1 MAAYHT
7 LRLILGDQ
15 LNRKHPWFSEKDAAT
30 LYVLMETRSETD
42 YVAHHIQKVCAFFLA
57 MRAFAAD
64 LQAAGHAVYYIKLNE
79 AGNTHSIIENLQ
91 LIVAATGV
99 RRFEY
104 QLPDEYRLDKLLR
117 EFCINSGLAYGVYDT
132 EHFLTHRDE
141 LAQHFAGKK
150 QWVMESFYRSM
161 RLRFDVLMEDGQ
173 PLGGRWNFDQ
183 ENRGAMPAGVFVP
196 EMPHFEHDCS
206 EILTELQGSGV
217 TTIGRIQHNQINWPI
232 NREEALQ
239 WLDFF
244 IQNLLPQ
251 FGRYQDALADGQ
263 AFLFH
268 SRLSFTLNV
277 KLLHPDEVIKAAE
290 SAYKQAPDKYPL
302 ASVEGFIRQIL
313 GWREYMRGIYWA
325 YIPGYKHMNYFG
337 HDRPLPAWFWTGET
351 RMRCM
356 SQAIGQSLEH
366 AYAHHIQRLMVI
378 GNFALLAGCAPD
390 ALDAWYLGI
399 YIDAVEWVEMP
410 NTRGMSQYA
419 DGGIVGSKP
428 YVASANY
435 IHQTGDHCK
444 HCVYHP
450 KKKLETDACPFNS
463 LYWHFY
469 QRHRDKLE
477 HHPRIGMVY
486 RNWDKQK
493 QQTEILAKANSILAN
508 LDNL

>member
-1 MAAYHT
+1 MATYHT

-15 LNRKHPWFSEKDAAT
+15 LNHQHPWFQENDPGT

-79 AGNTHSIIENLQ
+79 AGNTQSISENLQ
-91 LIVAATGV
+91 LIVAATGA

-104 QLPDEYRLDKLLR
+104 QLPDEYRLDKMLR

-141 LAQHFAGKK
+141 LAHFFAGKK
-150 QWVMESFYRSM
+150 QWLMETFYRSM
-161 RLRFDVLMEDGQ
+161 RQRLNVLMEDGQ
-173 PLGGRWNFDQ
+173 PLGNRWNFDM
-183 ENRGAMPAGVFVP
+183 ENRGAMPAGVKVNEAP
-196 EMPHFEHDCS
+196 RFEQPCAAIIS
-206 EILTELQGSGV
+206 MLNEAGV
-217 TTIGRIQHNQINWPI
+217 KTIGRVQNSQINWPI
-232 NREEALQ
+232 NRAEALT
-239 WLDFF
+239 WLAFF
-244 IQNLLPQ
+244 VTELLPH

-263 AFLFH
+263 PFLFH
-268 SRLSFTLNV
+268 SRLSFALNV
-277 KLLHPDEVIKAAE
+277 KLLHPREVISAAE
-290 SAYKQAPDKYPL
+290 EAYRQNPAQYPL
-302 ASVEGFIRQIL
+302 PAVEGFIRQIL

-325 YIPGYKHMNYFG
+325 YIPGYRHMNYFN
-337 HDRPLPAWFWTGET
+337 HNRPLPAWFWTGET

-356 SQAIGQSLEH
+356 AQAIGQSLDH

-378 GNFALLAGCAPD
+378 GNFALLAGCSPD
-390 ALDAWYLGI
+390 ALDEWYLGI

-444 HCVYHP
+444 NCVYHP
-450 KKKLETDACPFNS
+450 KRKTAADACPFNS

-469 QRHRDKLE
+469 DRHRDKLE
-477 HHPRIGMVY
+477 NHPRIGMVY

-493 QQTEILAKANSILAN
+493 QQNEILAKAESILAN
-508 LDNL
+508 LDAL